1 MYFLIKLVLQ
11 SRKMSVEAKL
21 DYRKPKLNLHEH
33 LIVMLPEIFC
43 GVHKVANFSV
53 RPSV

>member
-1 MYFLIKLVLQ
+1 VALSTINLN
-11 SRKMSVEAKL
+11 
-21 DYRKPKLNLHEH
+21 LNLHEH

-43 GVHKVANFSV
+43 GVQKVANFSV